1 MRKEWREEL
10 RRKRGGEPAPRPFGD
25 PQHWRSRAQ
34 EARAKA
40 DRNSMH
46 RSTHLL
52 ARLAD
57 TYDRLADRLDQ
68 RRRD

>member
-1 MRKEWREEL
+1 MRKEWRETL
-10 RRKRGGEPAPRPFGD
+10 RRKRGEEPAAAPLGD

-34 EARAKA
+34 AARAKV
-40 DRNSMH
+40 DRSGAG
-46 RSTHLL
+46 RSTERL

>member
-1 MRKEWREEL
+1 MRKEWRQTL
-10 RRKRGGEPAPRPFGD
+10 RRKRGEEPAPLPLGD

-34 EARAKA
+34 AARAKV
-40 DRNSMH
+40 DRDSTG
-46 RSTHLL
+46 RSTHRL

-57 TYDRLADRLDQ
+57 SYDRLADRLDE